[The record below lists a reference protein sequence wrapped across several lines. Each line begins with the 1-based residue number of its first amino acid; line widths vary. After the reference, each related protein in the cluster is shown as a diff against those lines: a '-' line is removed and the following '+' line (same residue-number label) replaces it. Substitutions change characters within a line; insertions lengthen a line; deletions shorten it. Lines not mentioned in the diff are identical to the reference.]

1 MNKFT
6 TLLLV
11 SLLISGCSYM
21 AQHPEAVN
29 ELTDIEK
36 GMINDFLTPKVKD
49 EKAAPLPCPDLIDS
63 SGMHDH
69 ISKH

>member
-1 MNKFT
+1 
-6 TLLLV
+6 
-11 SLLISGCSYM
+11 M